1 MAKSA
6 VAPSP
11 AGAAGAAKSP
21 EKSGKSKKIIVLALA
36 ALLLSGA
43 GGGGAWWYLNRGHD
57 AHAKAPVAKAPLFHS
72 IEPFTVNLL
81 EEHGDHYLQVAVVFQ
96 VEDDKAVEQIKTYL
110 PVIRSRFLL
119 LLSGKHPSDLST
131 PQGKSALVEELVATA
146 RESLPAGTPERGIQ
160 GAYLG
165 AFVIQ

>member
-1 MAKSA
+1 MAKSV

-11 AGAAGAAKSP
+11 AAAGAAKAP
-21 EKSGKSKKIIVLALA
+21 QKSGKSKMLIIVA
-36 ALLLSGA
+36 AVLVLVGA
-43 GGGGAWWYLNRGHD
+43 GGGGAWWYFNRGHD
-57 AHAKAPVAKAPLFHS
+57 AHPKAAVVKAPLFHS

-96 VEDDKAVEQIKTYL
+96 VEDEKSIEQIKTYL

-119 LLSGKHPSDLST
+119 LLSGKYPSDLST
-131 PQGKSALVEELVATA
+131 PQGKSTLVEELVATA
-146 RESLPAGTPERGIQ
+146 RESLPAGTRERGIR